1 MDSNTTVAL
10 PSVWKSIGA
19 TGTTFSSSMFAT
31 NRGSSETPASS
42 PSPGSW
48 SLAARR
54 AASAAAAFAAAAAET
69 LTLATPADAH
79 GPAPMFPRSPRT
91 LKAPVRGYSSAD
103 TYPSSPSS
111 SSTTSPSVVASSSS
125 SSAPPSAP
133 TSAPPIIDSTTSR
146 GTANASQ
153 SGSGIGAAGSRRLR
167 TASRYFIVTGLT
179 FPRMNLCASSGE
191 NLCGTPFVA
200 SVGSG
205 TRRWVHPA
213 SRPRVRWTPASA
225 QSRAMESY
233 ASSKSTGR

>member
-1 MDSNTTVAL
+1 
-10 PSVWKSIGA
+10 
-19 TGTTFSSSMFAT
+19 MFAT
-31 NRGSSETPASS
+31 NRGSLETPASS

-54 AASAAAAFAAAAAET
+54 AASAAAAFAATAAET
-69 LTLATPADAH
+69 LTPATPADAH

-103 TYPSSPSS
+103 TYPSSTSPSS

-133 TSAPPIIDSTTSR
+133 PSTPPIIDSTTSR

-179 FPRMNLCASSGE
+179 PPRMNLCASSGP
-191 NLCGTPFVA
+191 NGCGTPFVA